1 MRGKSGGSLT
11 FPDNPLA
18 SMQEL
23 SALDAPAPRAVC
35 TSTPEPEIMKER
47 NNEGNFITSELISE
61 EDTQEGLHK
70 VSSETPKQTKSKT
83 RQESKSEGS
92 SKVSDQL
99 KKIPAKLSLKE
110 AVLEEGKAQEE
121 RVTKTRLNVDI
132 DEELHIWLKGHAIQN
147 RRKLNDLIPRIL
159 KAYRD
164 QVEGD

>member
-1 MRGKSGGSLT
+1 MQGKSGGSLT

-23 SALDAPAPRAVC
+23 SALDAPAPPAV
-35 TSTPEPEIMKER
+35 STPRPEPETIKER
-47 NNEGNFITSELISE
+47 NNEGNFITSEFPTKE
-61 EDTQEGLHK
+61 TP
-70 VSSETPKQTKSKT
+70 SETPKQ
-83 RQESKSEGS
+83 SKSEP
-92 SKVSDQL
+92 
-99 KKIPAKLSLKE
+99 KKQSNSQALEQSRKASPKQSLKE
-110 AVLEEGKAQEE
+110 AVLEDGKAPEE
-121 RVTKTRLNVDI
+121 KVTKTRLNVDI